1 MLEKVHRRRK
11 KRGWVEVGAL
21 TVRKEKKESVDR
33 SKLQREIQ
41 ICEKLNSEDY
51 TKESWE
57 KLQAVLES
65 ATVLLKKAD
74 EETCTSEMNDKA
86 VEVKTAREN
95 LQNVTV
101 DTDAL
106 KELLQIAKEISED
119 GYTKESFKALQEG
132 IQEAEKLLNGTCTQE
147 TVDNMIAV
155 LKQRIQGLRADK
167 TELQKK
173 YDEIKDVTQGQVTD
187 ASWKEFAELREQSK
201 VILDNENATPEEVA
215 EILEKLNQFEIC
227 ISGGDIPRNNQ
238 SQ

>member
-1 MLEKVHRRRK
+1 MNEEFEEGTYTIQFERVGKSSQAQE

-86 VEVKTAREN
+86 VEVKTARKSSKCYGRYRCIER
-95 LQNVTV
+95 T
-101 DTDAL
+101 
-106 KELLQIAKEISED
+106 
-119 GYTKESFKALQEG
+119 
-132 IQEAEKLLNGTCTQE
+132 
-147 TVDNMIAV
+147 
-155 LKQRIQGLRADK
+155 
-167 TELQKK
+167 
-173 YDEIKDVTQGQVTD
+173 
-187 ASWKEFAELREQSK
+187 ASNSKRNFRGWIHKREF
-201 VILDNENATPEEVA
+201 
-215 EILEKLNQFEIC
+215 
-227 ISGGDIPRNNQ
+227 
-238 SQ
+238 